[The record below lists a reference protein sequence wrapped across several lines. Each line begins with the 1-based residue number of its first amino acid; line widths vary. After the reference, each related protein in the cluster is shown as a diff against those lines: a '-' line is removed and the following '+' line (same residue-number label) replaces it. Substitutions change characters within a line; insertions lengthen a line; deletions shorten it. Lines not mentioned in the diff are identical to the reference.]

1 MTLYGNDANVGVTG
15 LTLLKEFPPS
25 EPFTTLLATLED
37 V

>member
-15 LTLLKEFPPS
+15 LILLKEFPSS
-25 EPFTTLLATLED
+25 EPFAPLLAMLED